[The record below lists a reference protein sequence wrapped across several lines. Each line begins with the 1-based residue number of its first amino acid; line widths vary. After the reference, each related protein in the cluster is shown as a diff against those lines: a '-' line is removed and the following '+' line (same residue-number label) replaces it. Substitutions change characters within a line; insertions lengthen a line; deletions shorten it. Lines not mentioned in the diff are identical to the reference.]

1 MKEYSEDDIDD
12 SSCRRRLS
20 NEEKLCKCLLELL
33 ETEQEYVKV
42 CTCFKT
48 NLVSKIWY
56 FPGFG

>member
-48 NLVSKIWY
+48 NLVSKI
-56 FPGFG
+56 